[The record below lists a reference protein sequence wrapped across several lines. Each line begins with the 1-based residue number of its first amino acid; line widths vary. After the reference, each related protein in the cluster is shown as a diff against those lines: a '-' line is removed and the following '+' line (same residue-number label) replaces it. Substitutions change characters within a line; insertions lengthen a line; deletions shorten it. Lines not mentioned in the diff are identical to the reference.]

1 MHNAPQPTARQ
12 RMRFWLT
19 TAIGAVLS
27 TRSIER
33 QRRKACK
40 GSRSW
45 RRSHNALIKTPSV
58 AEWTSAR
65 WPIILLGAC
74 LLCLLATCPQDVGAA
89 DPKETGEADLWGRV
103 DPGLRDVRWQL
114 LPERIAHVAVSPDQR
129 VWTVLGKSSQSPVQS
144 VAETKQ
150 LVEREFS
157 KPSPQLHGIKRL
169 FFEAETFAG
178 DGKNKLRRV
187 WVVSRQASGG
197 PNILLGYDGKRWT
210 DPQEFDAN
218 SYDATSFSFARMI
231 QLNDAVVFVNARG
244 AHVFREDKWTLQ
256 DLLPSEGKG
265 RGDNTINRLAVWIRD
280 SGQEL
285 ILSPQR
291 PKMHTFGVRRSVWK
305 LRDGKW
311 TEVQLPEAYRVE
323 ESQCALLDD
332 SLLFAQLGERPRRRE
347 GNKLVLGERSFN
359 MIRISEDGEVT
370 ELDADE
376 PLTIGDYQAKMTF
389 SVGNDSTGR
398 F

>member
-1 MHNAPQPTARQ
+1 MHNAPQPTSRQ

-33 QRRKACK
+33 RRRKSVQWEPELAALAQCLDQDAERGGVDECQVADHSARGLLVGDLPAGCWGCRSEADG
-40 GSRSW
+40 GSGSLAPRRSW
-45 RRSHNALIKTPSV
+45 TPRRPLAASSKTYRPRGGFPGP
-58 AEWTSAR
+58 TS
-65 WPIILLGAC
+65 L
-74 LLCLLATCPQDVGAA
+74 D
-89 DPKETGEADLWGRV
+89 RV
-103 DPGLRDVRWQL
+103 RY
-114 LPERIAHVAVSPDQR
+114 
-129 VWTVLGKSSQSPVQS
+129 SSQSPVQS

-244 AHVFREDKWTLQ
+244 AHVFREDKWTLRIFCLQ
-256 DLLPSEGKG
+256 RARERRQHDQSSCG
-265 RGDNTINRLAVWIRD
+265 VD
-280 SGQEL
+280 S
-285 ILSPQR
+285 R
-291 PKMHTFGVRRSVWK
+291 
-305 LRDGKW
+305 
-311 TEVQLPEAYRVE
+311 
-323 ESQCALLDD
+323 
-332 SLLFAQLGERPRRRE
+332 
-347 GNKLVLGERSFN
+347 
-359 MIRISEDGEVT
+359 
-370 ELDADE
+370 
-376 PLTIGDYQAKMTF
+376 
-389 SVGNDSTGR
+389 
-398 F
+398 